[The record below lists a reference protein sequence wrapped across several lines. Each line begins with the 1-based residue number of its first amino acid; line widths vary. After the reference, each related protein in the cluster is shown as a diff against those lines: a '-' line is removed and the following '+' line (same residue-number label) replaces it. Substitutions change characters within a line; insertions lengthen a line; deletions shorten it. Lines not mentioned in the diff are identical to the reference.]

1 MATQCRITRLVLI
14 LGLALFLVP
23 TSQTQKEKPSVRIVG
38 RLVTLSLLRPDGQVV
53 VVSCNSDW
61 TDWNTPLMNGNCR
74 LPLTNT
80 VEAEFDG
87 DKAKLE
93 WSDGKK
99 KQNETYKILHPT
111 P

>member
-1 MATQCRITRLVLI
+1 
-14 LGLALFLVP
+14 
-23 TSQTQKEKPSVRIVG
+23 
-38 RLVTLSLLRPDGQVV
+38 
-53 VVSCNSDW
+53 
-61 TDWNTPLMNGNCR
+61 MNGNCR